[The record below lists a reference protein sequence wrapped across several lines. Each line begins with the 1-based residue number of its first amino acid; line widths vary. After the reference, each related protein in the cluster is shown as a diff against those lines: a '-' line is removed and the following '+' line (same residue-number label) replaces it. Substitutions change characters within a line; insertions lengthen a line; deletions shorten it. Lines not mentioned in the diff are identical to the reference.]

1 MRNALTGSER
11 GAGTNMRI
19 LHTSDWHLGRQFN
32 GISLEEDHQAILDQV
47 LVTID
52 VRKPDVLIIAGDIFD
67 RAAPPASAV
76 RQLNNFVKKVWSD
89 SETAIVM
96 IAGNHDSGDRVG
108 AMGVLA
114 AGGRA
119 LISGPLDPV
128 IEPLIIQHESGPVAF
143 SALSFGFEYAARE
156 CFGSEDINC
165 PEHVLRA
172 QMNAARAQ
180 LPPGCRWVVTAH
192 AYVEGARNSESER
205 SLGRT
210 VGGIETVSPSIFEGA
225 DYVALGHLHRPQTA
239 SGEHIRYSGSP
250 LAFGFDDSEHEKS
263 MTLVELAANGS
274 VTVELVPFTPLR
286 RVRSL
291 RGKLSELLA
300 TNEQSSD
307 FVKVILTDASPQIDA
322 MKRMRQIYPNAV
334 QLNYETDG
342 APTGQKLENGRS
354 SLDAPQQVVAQFLS
368 AVRSLE
374 FAKTEQALVD
384 EALNELAIE
393 SDAA

>member
-1 MRNALTGSER
+1 
-11 GAGTNMRI
+11 MRI

-47 LVTID
+47 LAAID

-76 RQLNNFVKKVWSD
+76 RQLNNFVKQVWADTS
-89 SETAIVM
+89 TAIVM

-128 IEPLIIQHESGPVAF
+128 IQPLIIQHESGPVAF

-156 CFGSEDINC
+156 CFGNEDINC

-180 LPPGCRWVVTAH
+180 LPPDCRWVVTAH

-210 VGGIETVSPSIFEGA
+210 VGGIETVAPSIFEGA

-239 SGEHIRYSGSP
+239 GGEHIRYSGSP
-250 LAFGFDDSEHEKS
+250 LAFGFDESEHEKS
-263 MTLVELAANGS
+263 MTFVELAPDGS
-274 VTVELVPFTPLR
+274 VTVELLPFTPLR
-286 RVRSL
+286 QVRTL

-300 TNEQSSD
+300 SKGQSND

-354 SLDAPQQVVAQFLS
+354 SLDAPQQVVAQFLG

-374 FAKTEQALVD
+374 FAKTEQAIVD